1 MGGQTGVCTPDPVW
15 YLPATHHVQ
24 LASATRPAPV
34 WYLPGLHHVQL
45 ASSVRPDQWSSESCT
60 HDNAQPSKQRKWAT
74 QIQHVSSGLHGSIDV
89 ATCPLLLVVYFT
101 AAATSIHE
109 CDSAPIDLSCRD
121 CVIDC
126 ACLSEHNSINPEG
139 SDRVCALGN
148 APKLW

>member
-1 MGGQTGVCTPDPVW
+1 M
-15 YLPATHHVQ
+15 
-24 LASATRPAPV
+24 
-34 WYLPGLHHVQL
+34 
-45 ASSVRPDQWSSESCT
+45 
-60 HDNAQPSKQRKWAT
+60 
-74 QIQHVSSGLHGSIDV
+74 

-139 SDRVCALGN
+139 SDRVVLLVTRLNYDSSIAGSIPTMCCAL
-148 APKLW
+148 PLF